1 MTDITEHYLGDGLYV
16 SYDGVTV
23 TLRAPRPNGDHWIGL
38 DPTTLARFLR
48 YLKDHVEVKG

>member
-1 MTDITEHYLGDGLYV
+1 MAERTEHYLGDGLYV
-16 SYDGVTV
+16 SYDGVMV
-23 TLRAPRPNGDHWIGL
+23 TLRISRSDGDYWVAL

>member
-16 SYDGVTV
+16 SYDGVRV